1 MRDYISRG
9 IVALAMVLCCG
20 LPILILSGAF
30 ATGGGLLFNQETWLG
45 LGISLVILIIL
56 AALSRAS
63 LRKRID

>member
-1 MRDYISRG
+1 MKDSISRG
-9 IVALAMVLCCG
+9 IVALAVVLCCS

-30 ATGGGLLFNQETWLG
+30 ATSGGLLFNQQMWLG

-56 AALSRAS
+56 AGLSRTL